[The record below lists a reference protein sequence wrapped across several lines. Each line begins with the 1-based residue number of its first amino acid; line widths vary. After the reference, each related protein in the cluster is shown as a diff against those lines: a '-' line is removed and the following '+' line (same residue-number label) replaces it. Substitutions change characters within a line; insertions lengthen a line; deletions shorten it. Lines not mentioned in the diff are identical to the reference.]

1 MPECAWRKIPFSEA
15 LGRDDLRLRARA
27 ALSGG
32 PLCDACLG
40 RLFAQVDT
48 GLTNE
53 ARGRRVRQALG
64 VPPPGGPCALCA
76 NFFNAVD
83 EWVVRAEHAL
93 ARWEFERLAVSSHID
108 PTVAERETALWKRIG
123 GDLAEPYKQ
132 AFNRTVGCRLCETLG
147 CDTDLVH
154 PDVVVVAD
162 HAARAVTVRVEPLFV
177 RGRYRK
183 LVRGMPQCRWR
194 AWPTSVQQIIGDPIA
209 GAAEGADHVLHG
221 CGREDAD
228 VRCLGERPFVLEV
241 IRPRRRRLD
250 WPALARSIGAA
261 GKVEVAGLA
270 PCKRPEVARLKETRP
285 EKTYRAL
292 VRLARDVDADRLADL
307 ERLVGVV
314 DQRTPRRVLKR
325 RADRVRRR
333 RVCTLVWRQLGP
345 REIEIEVRTQAGTYI
360 KELISGDGGR
370 TQPSVAQVLGTAAVC
385 TELDVLAIHIDE

>member
-15 LGRDDLRLRARA
+15 IGRHDLRARARA
-27 ALSGG
+27 ALACG

-53 ARGRRVRQALG
+53 ARGRMVRQALDA
-64 VPPPGGPCALCA
+64 PPPGDPCALCG
-76 NFFNAVD
+76 NFFDAVE
-83 EWVVRAEHAL
+83 EWVVRAEGAL
-93 ARWEFERLAVSSHID
+93 AGWEFDTLAVSSHID
-108 PTVAERETALWKRIG
+108 PTIAERETALWERTG

-154 PDVVVVAD
+154 PDVVVVTD
-162 HAARAVTVRVEPLFV
+162 HASGAVTVRVEPLFV
-177 RGRYRK
+177 VGRYRK

-194 AWPTSVQQIIGDPIA
+194 AWPTSVQQIVGDPIA
-209 GAAEGADHVLHG
+209 GAAEARDHVLHG
-221 CGREDAD
+221 CGREDTD

-250 WPALARSIGAA
+250 WPALARTIGTS
-261 GKVEVAGLA
+261 GKVEVTGLA
-270 PCKRPEVARLKETRP
+270 PCKRPEVARLKEARP

-292 VRLARDVDADRLADL
+292 VRIGEAVDAAQLAGL
-307 ERLVGVV
+307 EQLVGVI
-314 DQRTPRRVLKR
+314 DQRTPRRVLKH
-325 RADRVRRR
+325 RADRIRRR
-333 RVCTLVWRQLGP
+333 RVCTLTWRQLGP
-345 REIEIEVRTQAGTYI
+345 RELQIEVRTQAGAYI

-370 TQPSVAQVLGTAAVC
+370 TRPSVAEVLGAAAEC
-385 TELDVLAIHIDE
+385 AQLDVLAIHIDE

>member
-1 MPECAWRKIPFSEA
+1 MVEVPT
-15 LGRDDLRLRARA
+15 G
-27 ALSGG
+27 
-32 PLCDACLG
+32 
-40 RLFAQVDT
+40 AQN
-48 GLTNE
+48 G
-53 ARGRRVRQALG
+53 
-64 VPPPGGPCALCA
+64 
-76 NFFNAVD
+76 
-83 EWVVRAEHAL
+83 
-93 ARWEFERLAVSSHID
+93 
-108 PTVAERETALWKRIG
+108 
-123 GDLAEPYKQ
+123 
-132 AFNRTVGCRLCETLG
+132 
-147 CDTDLVH
+147 
-154 PDVVVVAD
+154 DVVIVAD
-162 HAARAVTVRVEPLFV
+162 HAARAVTVRIEPLFV

-221 CGREDAD
+221 CGREDTD

-261 GKVEVAGLA
+261 GKVEVIGLA
-270 PCKRPEVARLKETRP
+270 PCKRSEVARLKEARP

-307 ERLVGVV
+307 EQLVGVV

-325 RADRVRRR
+325 RADRLRRR
-333 RVCTLVWRQLGP
+333 RVCTLGWRQLGP

-370 TQPSVAQVLGTAAVC
+370 TQPSVAQVLGAAAVC
-385 TELDVLAIHIDE
+385 TQLDVLAIHIDE

>member
-1 MPECAWRKIPFSEA
+1 MPECAWRKTPFSEA
-15 LGRDDLRLRARA
+15 IGRDDLRLRARA

-53 ARGRRVRQALG
+53 ARGRMVRQALG

-76 NFFNAVD
+76 NFFDAVD
-83 EWVVRAEHAL
+83 EWVVRAERAL
-93 ARWEFERLAVSSHID
+93 ARWQFERLAVSSHID
-108 PTVAERETALWKRIG
+108 PAVAEREAALWKRIG

-132 AFNRTVGCRLCETLG
+132 AFNRTLGCRLCETLG

-154 PDVVVVAD
+154 PDLLVVAD
-162 HAARAVTVRVEPLFV
+162 HASRAVTVRIEPLFV

-221 CGREDAD
+221 CGREDTD

-270 PCKRPEVARLKETRP
+270 PCKRSEVARLKEARP

-292 VRLARDVDADRLADL
+292 LRLDRDVDAARLADL
-307 ERLVGVV
+307 EQLVGVV

-333 RVCTLVWRQLGP
+333 RVCTLGWRQLGP

-370 TQPSVAQVLGTAAVC
+370 TQPSVAQVLGAAAVC
-385 TELDVLAIHIDE
+385 TQLDVLAIHIDE